1 MLAWRHRLTGCISP
15 PDFLA
20 TSIVTESV
28 SMWKFLQSRPW
39 WLLAGSLLLIL
50 LGWSAYRLWF
60 AKAPAPP
67 LITATVERGD
77 LEDAVLASGTIQ
89 ASRLINV
96 GSQASGQVKKLYV
109 QVGDIVEVGQKIADI
124 DDTTQQN
131 NLKDAQAALTSA
143 RAQKVA
149 KHATLV
155 KPQAE

>member
-1 MLAWRHRLTGCISP
+1 
-15 PDFLA
+15 
-20 TSIVTESV
+20 
-28 SMWKFLQSRPW
+28 MWKFLQSRPW

-96 GSQASGQVKKLYV
+96 GSQASGQVKKL
-109 QVGDIVEVGQKIADI
+109 
-124 DDTTQQN
+124 
-131 NLKDAQAALTSA
+131 
-143 RAQKVA
+143 
-149 KHATLV
+149 
-155 KPQAE
+155 